1 MFVSTAKPY
10 EATNIANINESGLV
24 FRDIFLSVV
33 SLYWIETLYMLLIFA
48 YGLIFFLE
56 ICLFWMLTALFGKKV
71 TCTAEKILKWAF
83 SQIKKLSWKVTLEN
97 FYASTTEMHLRE

>member
-33 SLYWIETLYMLLIFA
+33 SLYWI
-48 YGLIFFLE
+48 
-56 ICLFWMLTALFGKKV
+56 
-71 TCTAEKILKWAF
+71 
-83 SQIKKLSWKVTLEN
+83 
-97 FYASTTEMHLRE
+97 